1 VHCHQHRIIFLV
13 ICVATM
19 YAISAYHHTRSNPL
33 MARCTRFN
41 IVIKFVNDLR
51 QVGGFL
57 RVLHC
62 LKQELYMRAINL
74 NIALLRLYFCADLC
88 IAINIESSFIL
99 QFIGLGL

>member
-1 VHCHQHRIIFLV
+1 MTKENFDLMLIHMKYIFVYLCQLGTSLHTLGCRGRDLMV

-33 MARCTRFN
+33 MARGTRFN

-57 RVLHC
+57 RVLRFPASIK
-62 LKQELYMRAINL
+62 LTATI
-74 NIALLRLYFCADLC
+74 
-88 IAINIESSFIL
+88 
-99 QFIGLGL
+99 